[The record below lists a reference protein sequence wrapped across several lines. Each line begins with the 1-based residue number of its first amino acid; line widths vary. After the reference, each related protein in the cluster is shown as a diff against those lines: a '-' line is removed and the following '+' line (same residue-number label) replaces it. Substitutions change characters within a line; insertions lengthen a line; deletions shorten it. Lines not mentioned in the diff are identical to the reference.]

1 MTGRQLRQRRC
12 ARGLPALV
20 NDSLVLALASA
31 MGGVVAPAG
40 WTSDARAL
48 SILPMPDSYTMKHD
62 RTLTVAPP
70 GVLGNDLNLLG
81 GTTAVLTSNPTH
93 GTVNLRSDGGF
104 TYVPNAGYVGTDTF
118 RYRPS
123 GLLSTSTTVTI
134 TITNAAPIAVNNSY
148 TATTGFQLTV
158 AAPGV
163 LGNDSD
169 ADGDALT
176 AQLVDGSGNGSLSV
190 SPNGGFTFTSGGSF
204 TGIRTFTYRVTDGIA
219 WSNTATVSINVQ
231 APAPTATPTPTPK
244 PAPTPSPTPAPT
256 PAPTPSPTPAPTPAP
271 TPPPTSTPGPTAT
284 PSRTAT
290 PTATPSAGPTAAPT
304 ASPGTTPAPTGTAGP
319 GGTANPSGSPQPPG
333 PGGSTAPSGAPPGGS
348 PQPSSVPIGPGS
360 ITVPPTGGGTVGG
373 GTPGGASLSVPD
385 IAIDEGITIGDLGL
399 TFQISPFAWLVPS
412 FFLGLPG
419 LLLIL
424 IVLAQMG
431 TGATFLVL
439 TRRSLGD
446 FGFWR
451 RRRRDEADAEVA
463 PPGQPGRTW

>member
-1 MTGRQLRQRRC
+1 MTDCPAGRTAAAAILI
-12 ARGLPALV
+12 AASVFFVALPPRTSAISLLAV
-20 NDSLVLALASA
+20 NDTYSTVHDHVLN
-31 MGGVVAPAG
+31 VAA
-40 WTSDARAL
+40 
-48 SILPMPDSYTMKHD
+48 
-62 RTLTVAPP
+62 P
-70 GVLGNDLNLLG
+70 GVLANDVTLLG
-81 GTTAVLTSNPTH
+81 TSTAVRDSAPAQGSLT
-93 GTVNLRSDGGF
+93 LRSDGSF
-104 TYVPNAGYVGTDTF
+104 TYSPNAGYVGSDSF
-118 RYRPS
+118 RYHVHDTIL
-123 GLLSTSTTVTI
+123 GLPTNSNSATVTI
-134 TITNAAPIAVNNSY
+134 TITNAAPVAVNNSY
-148 TATTGFQLTV
+148 TATTGVQLTV
-158 AAPGV
+158 AAPGI

-204 TGIRTFTYRVTDGIA
+204 TGIRTFTYRVMDGIA

-231 APAPTATPTPTPK
+231 APPPTPTPTPTPK
-244 PAPTPSPTPAPT
+244 PSPTPAPT
-256 PAPTPSPTPAPTPAP
+256 PAPTTAPTPAP
-271 TPPPTSTPGPTAT
+271 TAAPTATPGPTAT

-290 PTATPSAGPTAAPT
+290 PTAAPSAGPTAAPT
-304 ASPGTTPAPTGTAGP
+304 ASPGTTPAPTRTAGP

-348 PQPSSVPIGPGS
+348 PPPSSVPIGPGS
-360 ITVPPTGGGTVGG
+360 ITVPPTGGGTTGG
-373 GTPGGASLSVPD
+373 GTAGGGSSGGAGLSVPD
-385 IAIDEGITIGDLGL
+385 IAIDDGITIGDLGL